1 VLHYNRVEMLVRYKR
16 SSLLDP
22 FVNYEKIK
30 CCEYA
35 LNLRWKTLRMM
46 ILLNYHILI
55 NFYRSKQF
63 IIHALVLLMILW
75 FGITLP

>member
-1 VLHYNRVEMLVRYKR
+1 VLHCNRLEMLVRYKR

-35 LNLRWKTLRMM
+35 LNLRWKNLRMT

-63 IIHALVLLMILW
+63 IIHALVLRMMLW